1 MSSPKSIRTL
11 NLLKARGKVIGVCGG
26 ISSKS
31 IVGESTPKL
40 KSVQQR
46 TFTQNPALLSPP
58 EATKM
63 PPKPDNYDRWPKESL
78 VKRIQELEDELRRQ
92 GLTPE
97 VQRQERAE
105 ERALAVAT
113 TSAEADLKAAE
124 KKQKKAAKFDP
135 GKYSTR
141 LIALKFAYLGK
152 NYNGFEYQSS
162 AKMPSIEEELWKAL
176 VKSCLIFPERP
187 DEVDFGPWE
196 YSKCGRTDRGVSAFG
211 QVIAIRVRSNRP
223 LPKEPQQPLPQGG
236 GEGEDV
242 IMTEAA
248 QQAAEKD
255 AAAPVDAEHQKPE
268 WDHIADEIPYCRVL
282 NRLLPPDIRVMAW
295 APVLPPNFSARFSCR
310 ERQYRYFFTQ
320 PAFAPMPSSLE
331 PPLTGKAKQENNQK
345 QGWLDIAKM
354 RQAAKMFEGVHD
366 FRNFCKIDP
375 GKQITNF
382 SRRIF
387 EADIVEVKDVES
399 DLPYLGLPEFQPP
412 AAAGGAGADGSSHP
426 KVYYFHVRGSAF
438 LWHQIRHMVAVLF
451 LVGQGLEPP
460 SIIQQLLDVEKNPR
474 KPNYVMAD
482 EVPLVLWDCIFP
494 KLPENE
500 TENGEA
506 GGAPV
511 PGGDNDGTDSHDPE
525 ATGDVEMVDSISWV
539 WQGED
544 DAMSL
549 YGAQGLVTELW
560 ATWRERKMD
569 EILANRLLNFVAT
582 KPDIERR
589 LFATAKGSSAS
600 SSAPPKGIKKV
611 YEGGNKAQFR
621 GTYTP
626 LFKRQLLASAKEVND
641 KYAQGFG
648 FKDAEEM
655 TQTKNWRSAIR
666 EQKDRNKKGG
676 GGKGKKTAQDSVQQ
690 PPAPEA
696 SSG

>member
-1 MSSPKSIRTL
+1 MQKLVRTHFKNQKQSELRRRRRFRIRNECMGIPGSIRTFDCL
-11 NLLKARGKVIGVCGG
+11 RTRGKAIGVSLG
-26 ISSKS
+26 IPTKS
-31 IVGESTPKL
+31 IIEGF
-40 KSVQQR
+40 KSKRGTIKIQLR
-46 TFTQNPALLSPP
+46 TFTKGPTFHSQEDSSSMAKPPA
-58 EATKM
+58 
-63 PPKPDNYDRWPKESL
+63 NYDRWPKESL

-92 GLTPE
+92 GQGPE
-97 VQRQERAE
+97 VQQAERAD
-105 ERALAVAT
+105 ERALEAAVAST
-113 TSAEADLKAAE
+113 EADLKAAD
-124 KKQKKAAKFDP
+124 KKKKKAAKFDP

-211 QVIAIRVRSNRP
+211 QVIGIRVRSNKP
-223 LPKEPQQPLPQGG
+223 LPKEVPRGQTG
-236 GEGEDV
+236 GEDV
-242 IMTEAA
+242 VMAEATA
-248 QQAAEKD
+248 QQQAAEGSAD
-255 AAAPVDAEHQKPE
+255 VDHQKPE

-282 NRLLPPDIRVMAW
+282 NRLLPPDIRIMAW

-331 PPLTGKAKQENNQK
+331 APGSSKAGK
-345 QGWLDIAKM
+345 QGWLDIDKM
-354 RQAAKMFEGVHD
+354 REAAKMFEGVHD

-387 EADIVEVKDVES
+387 ESDIVEVKDAES
-399 DLPYLGLPEFQPP
+399 DLPYLGLPEFQPT
-412 AAAGGAGADGSSHP
+412 AGADGSHP

-460 SIIQQLLDVEKNPR
+460 SITQQLLDVEKNPR

-494 KLPENE
+494 KLSDD
-500 TENGEA
+500 EA
-506 GGAPV
+506 GAAP
-511 PGGDNDGTDSHDPE
+511 GTGNGDDSHDPE
-525 ATGDVEMVDSISWV
+525 ASGDVDMVDCIDWV

-544 DAMSL
+544 DPMSL
-549 YGAQGLVTELW
+549 YGAQGLVSELW
-560 ATWRERKMD
+560 GTWRERKMD

-582 KPDIERR
+582 KPNLERR
-589 LFATAKGSSAS
+589 LFTKGAPI
-600 SSAPPKGIKKV
+600 APPKGIKKV

-621 GTYTP
+621 GSYTP

-641 KYAQGFG
+641 KYAQQFG

-655 TQTKNWRSAIR
+655 AKTKDWRSAVR
-666 EQKDRNKKGG
+666 AQKDKNKKAGG
-676 GGKGKKTAQDSVQQ
+676 RGKAKGAEQ
-690 PPAPEA
+690 PPAEA
-696 SSG
+696 SS

>member
-1 MSSPKSIRTL
+1 MSSPRSIRTL
-11 NLLKARGKVIGVCGG
+11 DLLKARGKAIGVGGG
-26 ISSKS
+26 ILSKS
-31 IVGESTPKL
+31 IIGDFTSKL
-40 KSVQQR
+40 NRNIKVQLR
-46 TFTQNPALLSPP
+46 TFAQGPTILSQ

-63 PPKPDNYDRWPKESL
+63 APKPANYDRWPKESL

-92 GLTPE
+92 GLAPE
-97 VQRQERAE
+97 IQRQERAE
-105 ERALAVAT
+105 ERVLAAAV
-113 TSAEADLKAAE
+113 TSTEAELKAAE
-124 KKQKKAAKFDP
+124 KKKKKAAKFDP

-162 AKMPSIEEELWKAL
+162 AKMPSVEEELWKAL

-211 QVIAIRVRSNRP
+211 QVIGIRVRSNKP
-223 LPKEPQQPLPQGG
+223 LPKEEPEQTGG
-236 GEGEDV
+236 NGGDDV
-242 IMTEAA
+242 VMTEG
-248 QQAAEKD
+248 QQQEAEKATD
-255 AAAPVDAEHQKPE
+255 VDHQKPE
-268 WDHIADEIPYCRVL
+268 WDPIADEIPYCRVL
-282 NRLLPPDIRVMAW
+282 NRLLPPDIRIMAW
-295 APVLPPNFSARFSCR
+295 APALPPNFSARFSCR

-331 PPLTGKAKQENNQK
+331 PSASGQKKHEK
-345 QGWLDIAKM
+345 QGWLNIDKM
-354 RQAAKMFEGVHD
+354 REAAKMFEGVHD

-387 EADIVEVKDVES
+387 ESDIVEVKDVES
-399 DLPYLGLPEFQPP
+399 DLPYLGLPEFQPL
-412 AAAGGAGADGSSHP
+412 AGSEGSHP

-460 SIIQQLLDVEKNPR
+460 SIVQQLLDVEKNPR

-494 KLPENE
+494 ELPDE
-500 TENGEA
+500 EA
-506 GGAPV
+506 GAV
-511 PGGDNDGTDSHDPE
+511 PGTSSGNGRDSHDPQ
-525 ATGDVEMVDSISWV
+525 AGGDVEMVDSIDWV

-544 DAMSL
+544 DPMSL

-560 ATWRERKMD
+560 GTWRERKMD

-589 LFATAKGSSAS
+589 LITKGAP
-600 SSAPPKGIKKV
+600 SAPPKGIKKV

-621 GTYTP
+621 GSYTA

-666 EQKDRNKKGG
+666 EQKDKNKKGG
-676 GGKGKKTAQDSVQQ
+676 RSKKAGDVQ
-690 PPAPEA
+690 PAVEEA
-696 SSG
+696 SSRVALGL

>member
-1 MSSPKSIRTL
+1 MSSPSSIRTL
-11 NLLKARGKVIGVCGG
+11 NHLKARGKAIGVCRPLSNSIIGYFT
-26 ISSKS
+26 SKLS
-31 IVGESTPKL
+31 RFK
-40 KSVQQR
+40 VQLR
-46 TFTQNPALLSPP
+46 TFTKGPTILSQEASKMVHKPA
-58 EATKM
+58 
-63 PPKPDNYDRWPKESL
+63 NYDRWPKESL
-78 VKRIQELEDELRRQ
+78 VKRVMELEEELKRRGQ
-92 GLTPE
+92 APE
-97 VQRQERAE
+97 SQRQERA
-105 ERALAVAT
+105 LAAAV
-113 TSAEADLKAAE
+113 TSIEADLKAAE
-124 KKQKKAAKFDP
+124 KKKKKAAKFDP

-211 QVIAIRVRSNRP
+211 QVIGIRVRSNKP
-223 LPKEPQQPLPQGG
+223 LPKEEVEQTGG
-236 GEGEDV
+236 NGGDDV
-242 IMTEAA
+242 VMAEAA
-248 QQAAEKD
+248 QQQAEAEGEK
-255 AAAPVDAEHQKPE
+255 AAATDVDHKKPE
-268 WDHIADEIPYCRVL
+268 WDPIADEIPYCRVL

-295 APVLPPNFSARFSCR
+295 APVLPPDFSARFSCR

-331 PPLTGKAKQENNQK
+331 QPLASSGQKSGGK
-345 QGWLDIAKM
+345 QGWLDIDKM
-354 RQAAKMFEGVHD
+354 REAAKMFEGVHD

-387 EADIVEVKDVES
+387 ESDIVEVKDVES

-412 AAAGGAGADGSSHP
+412 AGSDGSHP

-460 SIIQQLLDVEKNPR
+460 SIVQQLLDVEKNPR

-494 KLPENE
+494 KLSDE
-500 TENGEA
+500 EA
-506 GGAPV
+506 NAVV
-511 PGGDNDGTDSHDPE
+511 PGSSGDGKDSHDPE
-525 ATGDVEMVDSISWV
+525 AEGDVEMVDSIDWV
-539 WQGED
+539 WMGED
-544 DAMSL
+544 DPMSL

-560 ATWRERKMD
+560 GTWRERKMD

-582 KPDIERR
+582 KPDIERK
-589 LFATAKGSSAS
+589 LIKGA

-621 GTYTP
+621 GSYTP

-655 TQTKNWRSAIR
+655 TKTKNWRSAIR
-666 EQKDRNKKGG
+666 EQKDKNKKGG
-676 GGKGKKTAQDSVQQ
+676 RSKVGGAET
-690 PPAPEA
+690 PAEE
-696 SSG
+696 SSS